1 MARKQNKL
9 KQARKEAQRANPIH
23 WEQDWIEK
31 VLPSIQDFANKSTHR
46 RFKDEIAEDD
56 RKNWTW
62 GSDIDV
68 LHAERKVI
76 ITEWL
81 VPVVD
86 GKGLVY
92 LDEVN
97 GVLNPA
103 MRAYKFTLRYD
114 HLQEAARHASKTG
127 GVPNIGLYYLPDVEI
142 LPGKK
147 GWEHE
152 IELYD
157 EQGKFLVSGAVTH
170 LNALKAKLI
179 AEHGELSDEGVYLGV
194 CMVYNR
200 DENLIQLVTHK
211 RHALDVMENKD
222 GEINYIDLADI
233 KIDEFRFDH
242 DTHGLNIRSA
252 VERHVEEHRVW
263 DRIIKPSEA
272 AYKRFSCDLADYL
285 MSITEEVYKRACE
298 LAGPDKKVDFEYNLM
313 NGGLEASYQLEKRE
327 QLEGELDVKINT
339 EKVDLELAREDRA
352 AILMV
357 AGRIEPDLWFHVQA
371 DYLRRFLATYGKGDI
386 TVSDTVLTSA

>member
-23 WEQDWIEK
+23 WEQDWIEQ
-31 VLPSIQDFANKSTHR
+31 VLPTIQDFANVSTYR
-46 RFKDEIAEDD
+46 RFKDEIADDD
-56 RKNWTW
+56 RVNWTW
-62 GSDIDV
+62 GSDVDV
-68 LHAERKVI
+68 QHAERKVI
-76 ITEWL
+76 VTEWL

-97 GVLNPA
+97 GVLNPS
-103 MRAYKFTLRYD
+103 MRAYKYTLRYD
-114 HLQEAARHASKTG
+114 HLQQAARHASKTG
-127 GVPNIGLYYLPDVEI
+127 GAPNIGLYYLPDVTI
-142 LPGKK
+142 LPGEK
-147 GWEHE
+147 GWEHN

-157 EQGKFLVSGAVTH
+157 EQGKFLVTAAVTQ
-170 LNALKAKLI
+170 LNALKAKLV
-179 AEHGELSDEGVYLGV
+179 AEHGALSDEGIYMGV

-222 GEINYIDLADI
+222 GEINYIDLNDI
-233 KIDEFRFDH
+233 KIDEMKFDQ
-242 DTHGLNIRSA
+242 DTYGLNVRSA
-252 VERHVEEHRVW
+252 VERHVEAHRVW

-285 MSITEEVYKRACE
+285 MSITEEVYKRAC
-298 LAGPDKKVDFEYNLM
+298 ASVPNVVDVKFEYNLM
-313 NGGLEASYQLEKRE
+313 NGGLEAYHIGAVVETDEAGNLF
-327 QLEGELDVKINT
+327 T
-339 EKVDLELAREDRA
+339 EKEERYDIELSREDRA

-371 DYLRRFLATYGKGDI
+371 DYLRRFLATYGKGDV

>member
-31 VLPSIQDFANKSTHR
+31 VLPSIQDFANKSTYR

-81 VPVVD
+81 VPVVG

-97 GVLNPA
+97 GVLNPS

-127 GVPNIGLYYLPDVEI
+127 GAPNIGLYYLPDVEI

-157 EQGKFLVSGAVTH
+157 EQGKFLVSGAVSH

-233 KIDEFRFDH
+233 KIDEFRFDQ

-263 DRIIKPSEA
+263 DRIIKPSET